1 MGIISVSVDEQ
12 TIEEMARVQKALELS
27 GRSELVRAG
36 IRMLSTDMLEKEKLS
51 GSVSCVLTVTHEEKD
66 EENVTKIKHKFED
79 IIKTHLHCKLRKE
92 ICLEIF
98 VLEGDAEN
106 VREMTKK
113 FQRDEGMEHVKL
125 IVT

>member
-1 MGIISVSVDEQ
+1 MGIISISVDEQ
-12 TIEEMARVQKALELS
+12 TIEEMSRVQKALELS

-36 IRMLSTDMLEKEKLS
+36 IRILSTDLLDKDKLK
-51 GSVSCVLTVTHEEKD
+51 GFVSCVLTVTHEEKD
-66 EENVTKIKHKFED
+66 EETVTKIKHKFEN

-92 ICLEIF
+92 NCLEIF

-106 VREMTKK
+106 VKDMTKR
-113 FQRDEGMEHVKL
+113 FQLDEGMEHVKL